1 MKHER
6 IEVEEA
12 KPSMRERIEHGL
24 ESVLFAKPLADGAL
38 LPADGRGARACSLVK
53 FAQESWHI
61 VTHTLAMTESEAVLA
76 VLSLID
82 ITLTG
87 NLLLMVLFAGY
98 ENFVSKMDIG
108 EHKDRPDWMGKV
120 DFAGL
125 KLKLVAS
132 IVAISGINLLKNF
145 MALEPGH
152 MNRRQGASAVLDG
165 GHPPGLHR
173 IRRDAGLHGQ
183 DRRVDQREALIRSRS
198 GTPRRSAPS
207 ASTA

>member
-1 MKHER
+1 MEHSR
-6 IEVEEA
+6 IVAAEA
-12 KPSMRERIEHGL
+12 APVGDAPPTARERIEHAL
-24 ESVLFAKPLADGAL
+24 ESVLFASRWLMAPFYLLMVAAL
-38 LPADGRGARACSLVK
+38 GMLLVK

-61 VTHTLAMTESEAVLA
+61 VTHTMIMTESEAVLA

-108 EHKDRPDWMGKV
+108 DHKDRPDWMGKV

-145 MALEPGH
+145 MALEPSH
-152 MNRRQGASAVLDG
+152 MTSAKEQQLFWMVVIHLVFIASGVMLAFMDKIV
-165 GHPPGLHR
+165 
-173 IRRDAGLHGQ
+173 
-183 DRRVDQREALIRSRS
+183 
-198 GTPRRSAPS
+198 
-207 ASTA
+207 ASTAARH

>member
-1 MKHER
+1 VKHQR
-6 IEVEEA
+6 IVAEEA
-12 KPSMRERIEHGL
+12 KPSVQERIEHGL
-24 ESVLFAKPLADGAL
+24 ESVLFASRWLMAPFYLLMVAAL
-38 LPADGRGARACSLVK
+38 GMLLVK

-61 VTHTLAMTESEAVLA
+61 VTHTLVMTESQAVLA

-145 MALEPGH
+145 MALEPGV
-152 MNRRQGASAVLDG
+152 MD
-165 GHPPGLHR
+165 
-173 IRRDAGLHGQ
+173 
-183 DRRVDQREALIRSRS
+183 S
-198 GTPRRSAPS
+198 GKEQQLFCFMDKIV
-207 ASTA
+207 ASTSPKH

>member
-1 MKHER
+1 MKHSR
-6 IEVEEA
+6 IAAEQA
-12 KPSMRERIEHGL
+12 KPTPIERVEHAL
-24 ESVLFAKPLADGAL
+24 ESVLFASRWLMAPFYLLMVAALAML
-38 LPADGRGARACSLVK
+38 LVK

-108 EHKDRPDWMGKV
+108 DHKDRPEWMGKV

-132 IVAISGINLLKNF
+132 IVAISGINLLKHF

-152 MNRRQGASAVLDG
+152 MTSAKEHQLFWMVVIHLVFIASGVMLAYMDKIV
-165 GHPPGLHR
+165 
-173 IRRDAGLHGQ
+173 
-183 DRRVDQREALIRSRS
+183 
-198 GTPRRSAPS
+198 
-207 ASTA
+207 ASTSARH

>member
-1 MKHER
+1 METGALEAQVQVAEKRHSKPPAFKKF
-6 IEVEEA
+6 EEA
-12 KPSMRERIEHGL
+12 L
-24 ESVLFAKPLADGAL
+24 ESVLFASRWLMAPFYLLMVGAL
-38 LPADGRGARACSLVK
+38 CMLLVK

-61 VTHTLAMTESEAVLA
+61 ATHTMVMTEAEAVLA

-98 ENFVSKMDIG
+98 ENFVSKMDVDDH
-108 EHKDRPDWMGKV
+108 EDRPDWMGKV

-145 MALEPGH
+145 MALEATVMTPGKETQLMWMVIIH
-152 MNRRQGASAVLDG
+152 VVFIASGVMLAFMD
-165 GHPPGLHR
+165 R
-173 IRRDAGLHGQ
+173 IVAH
-183 DRRVDQREALIRSRS
+183 
-198 GTPRRSAPS
+198 TKPHH
-207 ASTA
+207 

>member
-1 MKHER
+1 MKHQR
-6 IEVEEA
+6 IVAEEA
-12 KPSMRERIEHGL
+12 KPSVQERIEHGL
-24 ESVLFAKPLADGAL
+24 ESVLFASRWLMAPFYLLMVAAL
-38 LPADGRGARACSLVK
+38 GMLLVK

-61 VTHTLAMTESEAVLA
+61 VTHTLVMTESQAVLA

-145 MALEPGH
+145 MALEPGVMDSGKEQQLFWMVIIH
-152 MNRRQGASAVLDG
+152 LVFIASGVMLAFMDKIV
-165 GHPPGLHR
+165 
-173 IRRDAGLHGQ
+173 
-183 DRRVDQREALIRSRS
+183 
-198 GTPRRSAPS
+198 
-207 ASTA
+207 ASTSPKH

>member
-1 MKHER
+1 MKHTR
-6 IEVEEA
+6 IVVPES
-12 KPSMRERIEHGL
+12 KPTVRERVEQGL
-24 ESVLFAKPLADGAL
+24 ESVLFASRWLMAPFYLLMVAAL
-38 LPADGRGARACSLVK
+38 GMLLVK

-61 VTHTLAMTESEAVLA
+61 VTHTLVMTESEAVLA

-132 IVAISGINLLKNF
+132 IVAISGINLLKHF
-145 MALEPGH
+145 MALEPTGMTAAKEH
-152 MNRRQGASAVLDG
+152 QLFWMVVIHLVFIASGVMLAFMD
-165 GHPPGLHR
+165 R
-173 IRRDAGLHGQ
+173 I
-183 DRRVDQREALIRSRS
+183 V
-198 GTPRRSAPS
+198 
-207 ASTA
+207 ASTNAKH

>member
-1 MKHER
+1 MEHTR
-6 IEVEEA
+6 IVAEDATPLELEPA
-12 KPSMRERIEHGL
+12 KPTALDRVESGL
-24 ESVLFAKPLADGAL
+24 EQVLFASRWLMAPFYLLMVAALAML
-38 LPADGRGARACSLVK
+38 LVK

-61 VTHTLAMTESEAVLA
+61 VTHTLIMTESEAVLA

-108 EHKDRPDWMGKV
+108 DHKDRPDWMGKV

-132 IVAISGINLLKNF
+132 IVAISGINLLKHF
-145 MALEPGH
+145 MALEPGS
-152 MNRRQGASAVLDG
+152 M
-165 GHPPGLHR
+165 
-173 IRRDAGLHGQ
+173 DAGKEHQLFWMVVIHLVFIGSGVMLAYM
-183 DRRVDQREALIRSRS
+183 DRIVAA
-198 GTPRRSAPS
+198 TPKH
-207 ASTA
+207 

>member
-1 MKHER
+1 MKHSP
-6 IEVEEA
+6 IVVEEA
-12 KPSMRERIEHGL
+12 APTRRQRLEHGL
-24 ESVLFAKPLADGAL
+24 ESILFASRWLMAPFYLLMVAAL
-38 LPADGRGARACSLVK
+38 GMLLVK
-53 FAQESWHI
+53 FAQETWHI
-61 VTHTLAMTESEAVLA
+61 ITHTMAMTESEAVLA

-132 IVAISGINLLKNF
+132 IVAISGINLLKHF

-152 MNRRQGASAVLDG
+152 MSSDKEHQLFWMVIIHLVFIASGVMLAFMDKIV
-165 GHPPGLHR
+165 
-173 IRRDAGLHGQ
+173 
-183 DRRVDQREALIRSRS
+183 
-198 GTPRRSAPS
+198 
-207 ASTA
+207 ASTPTRH

>member
-6 IEVEEA
+6 IMVQES
-12 KPSMRERIEHGL
+12 KPSVRERIEHGL
-24 ESVLFAKPLADGAL
+24 ESVLFASRWLMAPFYLLMVAALAML
-38 LPADGRGARACSLVK
+38 LVK

-61 VTHTLAMTESEAVLA
+61 VTHTLVMTESQAVLA

-145 MALEPGH
+145 MALEPTQMTAGE
-152 MNRRQGASAVLDG
+152 GTAIVLDG
-165 GHPPGLHR
+165 HHPPGLHCVGG
-173 IRRDAGLHGQ
+173 DARLHGQ
-183 DRRVDQREALIRSRS
+183 DRRLDKPEALIRTR
-198 GTPRRSAPS
+198 
-207 ASTA
+207 

>member
-1 MKHER
+1 MDTLSKAEAARPTNWER
-6 IEVEEA
+6 VE
-12 KPSMRERIEHGL
+12 SGL
-24 ESVLFAKPLADGAL
+24 ENILFGSRWLMAPFYLLMLVAL
-38 LPADGRGARACSLVK
+38 GMLVVK
-53 FAQESWHI
+53 FAQECWHI
-61 VTHTLAMTESEAVLA
+61 VTHTLVMTESDAVLA

-108 EHKDRPDWMGKV
+108 DHKDRPDWMGKV

-145 MALEPGH
+145 MALE
-152 MNRRQGASAVLDG
+152 
-165 GHPPGLHR
+165 
-173 IRRDAGLHGQ
+173 
-183 DRRVDQREALIRSRS
+183 
-198 GTPRRSAPS
+198 
-207 ASTA
+207 ASTMTPAKEHQLFWMIMIHLVFIASGVMLALMDKIVASTGSKH

>member
-1 MKHER
+1 MAPFYLLM
-6 IEVEEA
+6 V
-12 KPSMRERIEHGL
+12 
-24 ESVLFAKPLADGAL
+24 GAL
-38 LPADGRGARACSLVK
+38 CMLLVK

-61 VTHTLAMTESEAVLA
+61 ATHTITMTESEAVLG

-98 ENFVSKMDIG
+98 ENFVSKMDVDDH
-108 EHKDRPDWMGKV
+108 EDRPDWMGKV

-145 MALEPGH
+145 MALD
-152 MNRRQGASAVLDG
+152 AADITDG
-165 GHPPGLHR
+165 REKQLMWMVIIHLVFIVSGVMLAFMDRIVAATHR
-173 IRRDAGLHGQ
+173 H
-183 DRRVDQREALIRSRS
+183 
-198 GTPRRSAPS
+198 
-207 ASTA
+207 

>member
-1 MKHER
+1 MEHTRIVAAEAAAIEIEQTSSSALDR
-6 IEVEEA
+6 IE
-12 KPSMRERIEHGL
+12 SGL
-24 ESVLFAKPLADGAL
+24 EQVLFASRWLMAPFYLLMVAALAML
-38 LPADGRGARACSLVK
+38 LVK

-61 VTHTLAMTESEAVLA
+61 VTHTLVMTESQAVLA

-108 EHKDRPDWMGKV
+108 DHKDRPDWMGKV

-145 MALEPGH
+145 MALEPGA
-152 MNRRQGASAVLDG
+152 MTQGKEQQLFWMVMIHLVFIASGVMLAFMDKIV
-165 GHPPGLHR
+165 
-173 IRRDAGLHGQ
+173 
-183 DRRVDQREALIRSRS
+183 
-198 GTPRRSAPS
+198 
-207 ASTA
+207 ASTAGKH

>member
-1 MKHER
+1 MEHTRIVAAEATPVEIEDGKPSVTDR
-6 IEVEEA
+6 IE
-12 KPSMRERIEHGL
+12 SGL
-24 ESVLFAKPLADGAL
+24 EQVLFASRWLMAPFYLLMVAAL
-38 LPADGRGARACSLVK
+38 GMLLVK

-61 VTHTLAMTESEAVLA
+61 VTHTLIMTESEAVLA

-108 EHKDRPDWMGKV
+108 DHKDRPDWMGKV

-125 KLKLVAS
+125 KLKLIAS

-145 MALEPGH
+145 MALEPGVMVEGKDQQLFWMVIIH
-152 MNRRQGASAVLDG
+152 LVFIASGVMLAFMD
-165 GHPPGLHR
+165 HIAAATNARH
-173 IRRDAGLHGQ
+173 
-183 DRRVDQREALIRSRS
+183 
-198 GTPRRSAPS
+198 
-207 ASTA
+207 

>member
-1 MKHER
+1 MSNSQSQFLQKAEN
-6 IEVEEA
+6 A
-12 KPSMRERIEHGL
+12 L
-24 ESVLFAKPLADGAL
+24 ETTLFASRWLMAPFYLLMIGAL
-38 LPADGRGARACSLVK
+38 GMLLVK

-61 VTHTLAMTESEAVLA
+61 LTHTLIMTESDAVLA

-98 ENFVSKMDIG
+98 ENFVSKLDVDDH
-108 EHKDRPDWMGKV
+108 EDRPDWMGKV

-145 MALEPGH
+145 MALEADALS
-152 MNRRQGASAVLDG
+152 QGKQDQLFWLLAIHLMFVVSGVMLAFMD
-165 GHPPGLHR
+165 R
-173 IRRDAGLHGQ
+173 IVA
-183 DRRVDQREALIRSRS
+183 
-198 GTPRRSAPS
+198 GTPRH
-207 ASTA
+207 

>member
-1 MKHER
+1 MKHTR
-6 IEVEEA
+6 IVVEE
-12 KPSMRERIEHGL
+12 PRRGLQERLEHGL
-24 ESVLFAKPLADGAL
+24 EAVLFGSRWLMAPFYLLMVAAL
-38 LPADGRGARACSLVK
+38 GMLLVK

-61 VTHTLAMTESEAVLA
+61 VTHTFVMTESQAVLA

-108 EHKDRPDWMGKV
+108 DHKDRPDWMGKV

-125 KLKLVAS
+125 KLKLIAS
-132 IVAISGINLLKNF
+132 IVAISGINLLKHF

-152 MNRRQGASAVLDG
+152 MNSAKEHQLLWMVIIHMVFIASGVMLAYTDKIV
-165 GHPPGLHR
+165 
-173 IRRDAGLHGQ
+173 
-183 DRRVDQREALIRSRS
+183 
-198 GTPRRSAPS
+198 
-207 ASTA
+207 ASTSNRH

>member
-6 IEVEEA
+6 IEIEPA
-12 KPSMRERIEHGL
+12 RPSVKERVEHGL
-24 ESVLFAKPLADGAL
+24 ESVLFASRWLLAPFYLLMVAAL
-38 LPADGRGARACSLVK
+38 GMLLVK

-61 VTHTLAMTESEAVLA
+61 VTHTMVMTEEEAVLA

-108 EHKDRPDWMGKV
+108 DHKDRPDWMGKV

-132 IVAISGINLLKNF
+132 IVAISGINLLKHF
-145 MALEPGH
+145 MALSPDH
-152 MNRRQGASAVLDG
+152 MSSAKEHQLFWMVIIHLVFIASGVMLAYMDKIV
-165 GHPPGLHR
+165 
-173 IRRDAGLHGQ
+173 
-183 DRRVDQREALIRSRS
+183 
-198 GTPRRSAPS
+198 
-207 ASTA
+207 ASTNPKH